1 MTGYTANLDTFAM
14 SRHNL
19 AFNGLAMVD
28 GVLVGLDDTGAF
40 ALDGTTD
47 DGAAITG
54 QLETGW
60 TNFAEFNQNPNVST
74 DTQKRITGLFI
85 QATGSDSMDV
95 EFWAAEKTDS
105 DTVDLSGLVDAQG
118 DEPIPYRVVPPQ
130 GMQAVAWKFLFSG
143 IGRWKM
149 AAIRIVF
156 DVLKR
161 SR

>member
-14 SRHNL
+14 SRHTL
-19 AFNGLAMVD
+19 AFNSLALVE

-54 QLETGW
+54 HVETGW
-60 TNFAEFNQNPNVST
+60 TNFGEFNENPNVST
-74 DTQKRITGLFI
+74 DTQKRITGMFI

-95 EFWAAEKTDS
+95 EFWAAEKIDS
-105 DTVDLSGLVDAQG
+105 NTVDLSGLVDAQG

-130 GMQAVAWKFLFSG
+130 GMQAVAWKFIFSG
-143 IGRWKM
+143 LGRWKM
-149 AAIRIVF
+149 ASIRIVF